1 MERKRED
8 VMRRE
13 ARVVEHLWIK
23 RDLKLSWRGSAERQ
37 AQHEP
42 DHPKACRPDR
52 FKKLIAKSV
61 VEDRLKKSTIRSA
74 VEAGRPLEAHISI
87 LVNMNIIDI

>member
-42 DHPKACRPDR
+42 DRLKNLASE
-52 FKKLIAKSV
+52 SV
-61 VEDRLKKSTIRSA
+61 EEDRLEKPNTRA
-74 VEAGRPLEAHISI
+74 TEEAGGLLGPINLLFIVIGI
-87 LVNMNIIDI
+87 L